1 MSNRAVLTFCI
12 TLLLLNPPLT
22 YAHDHEHE
30 GHEHGADVV
39 GKVAFPTS
47 CNASVQSQ
55 FETGVALLHSFE
67 YDRAA
72 TMFASV
78 EKDDPDCAMAYWGSA
93 MTSFHQIWSPPA
105 PDEMAAGWAQIQKA
119 RNAHEQTAQEAAW
132 INALYNFYQPG
143 ALKIEQRV
151 TQYSLAMQ
159 KLYESDPK
167 QDEPAIFYAL
177 SILADEPP
185 GDTALL
191 YPKKAVAILNQVLA
205 RNPTHP
211 GVVHYLIHACD
222 NPEMAGLGLAAA
234 RQYASIAASSPHA
247 VHMPGHI
254 FARLGLWKEDI
265 ASNLAAVAVSEQQHQ
280 PAFYALH
287 PMEFLEYAYLQTGQT
302 AKANAV
308 VADAVGTPLEK
319 YGHASYAGRLYDHYQ
334 AEFPAYFYLETRNWP
349 AAKALTITSNG
360 PGARLTLSW
369 SRAIAAGHLHDVAT
383 AKAAVA
389 EFNQAKLD
397 YKKLFPDREEG
408 PVDTHSDEVR
418 AWLAYAQGDTKTA
431 FRLMKE
437 AADYQ
442 DKVGKAEVEL
452 PAREMLADMLFELKR
467 PKPALEQ
474 YSLSLKS
481 DPNRFN
487 GLYGAGLSAEQ
498 TGSKNLAIY
507 YYQQLMVNCDAG
519 SAPERIELAHAQE
532 FVKKNAAH

>member
-1 MSNRAVLTFCI
+1 MLNRAALTVCI
-12 TLLLLNPPLT
+12 SVALLNTPLT
-22 YAHDHEHE
+22 YAHEHEHE
-30 GHEHGADVV
+30 GHDHGAEVV
-39 GKVAFPTS
+39 GKISFPTS
-47 CNASVQSQ
+47 CNPAVQSQ

-67 YDRAA
+67 YARAA
-72 TMFASV
+72 KVFAAV
-78 EKDDPDCAMAYWGSA
+78 EQADPDCAMAYWGSA
-93 MTSFHQIWSPPA
+93 MTSFHQIWGPPA
-105 PDEMAAGWAQIQKA
+105 PEEMAAGWDKIQKA
-119 RNAHEQTAQEAAW
+119 RSAPEQNPQEAAW
-132 INALYNFYQPG
+132 INALYHFYQPG
-143 ALKIEQRV
+143 DLKIEQRV

-185 GDTALL
+185 TDTALL

-222 NPEMAGLGLAAA
+222 NPEMAELGLAAA

-265 ASNLAAVAVSEQQHQ
+265 SSNLAAVAVSEQQHQ
-280 PAFYALH
+280 DAFYALH

-302 AKANAV
+302 DKAKAI
-308 VADAVGTPLEK
+308 VAQAVGTPLEQ

-349 AAKALTITSNG
+349 VATALKIASNG
-360 PGARLTLSW
+360 PAARLTLSW
-369 SRAIAAGHLHDVAT
+369 SRAIAAGHLHEVAT

-389 EFNQAKLD
+389 EFNQAELD
-397 YKKLFPDREEG
+397 YKKMFPDRDEG
-408 PVDTHSDEVR
+408 PVNTHSDEVR

-431 FRLMKE
+431 FGLMKE

-467 PKPALEQ
+467 PKEALEQ

-487 GLYGAGLSAEQ
+487 GLYGAGLAAEK
-498 TGSKNLAIY
+498 TGSRNLAIY
-507 YYQQLMVNCDAG
+507 YYQQLMVNCDSG
-519 SAPERIELAHAQE
+519 SAPERMELAHARE
-532 FVKKNAAH
+532 FVRQHAVH